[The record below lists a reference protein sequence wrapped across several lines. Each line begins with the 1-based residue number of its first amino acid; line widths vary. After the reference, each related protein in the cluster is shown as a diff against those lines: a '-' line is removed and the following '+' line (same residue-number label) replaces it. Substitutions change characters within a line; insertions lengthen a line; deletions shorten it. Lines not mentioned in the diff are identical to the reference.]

1 MRKENFMSTLPSV
14 LADDENLRALAQAA
28 AAALEASA
36 AEREMAAIYNRID
49 SLPEEVLD
57 ILAYDFKVDWWDFS
71 LTLSE
76 KRETLKRSWYV
87 HRHMAT
93 PAAVES
99 ALTAVYADT
108 ECTEWHQYGGKPYH
122 FRLAMTVPAEDMES
136 TKHERVMELLRY
148 YKNLRSVLDHILY
161 IIKTPLDLVLHA
173 DSIVGRGLMS
183 TVLPEIPYTPSE
195 EEQGKPRFIAE
206 SISDA
211 GTELTVGVL
220 GVEDTGDTLT
230 VTVRAYPKIM

>member
-71 LTLSE
+71 LTLEE

-93 PAAVES
+93 PAAVEA

-108 ECTEWHQYGGKPYH
+108 VCIEWLQYGGEPYH
-122 FRLAMTVPAEDMES
+122 YRLAMTIPAEDIQS
-136 TKHERVMELLRY
+136 TRHERVLQLVRY
-148 YKNLRSVLDHILY
+148 YRNLRSVLDNILY
-161 IIKTPLDLVLHA
+161 VVETPMEHTVTA
-173 DSIVGRGLMS
+173 DSYVGRGLME
-183 TVLPEIPYTPSE
+183 TVLPEIF
-195 EEQGKPRFIAE
+195 R
-206 SISDA
+206 SDA
-211 GTELTVGVL
+211 LCITVENMSHSGDALSAGVL
-220 GVEDTGDTLT
+220 GLAGDGDTLT
-230 VTVRAYPKIM
+230 VTVREMTF